1 MNDKNF
7 KKMDESWMK
16 KMEPLRGKEV
26 SEGMLKGFSASVER
40 RLPAGRQGIASN
52 EVPLTKQAPAFRP
65 IWAPVAAVMVLASF
79 IVLRSSIVPSPSP
92 VPMELAQ
99 ATSSSAD
106 DVQEEIEV
114 LKELG
119 VWDEIED
126 ETMLNPEEWMDMDLE
141 LTRIEGSQ
149 IGIA

>member
-1 MNDKNF
+1 MDDKNF

-16 KMEPLRGKEV
+16 KMAPLRDKKI
-26 SEGMLKGFSASVER
+26 SEGILKGFSASVER

-52 EVPLTKQAPAFRP
+52 ETPLVKHQLVFRP

-79 IVLRSSIVPSPSP
+79 IVLRSPITLSPSP

-99 ATSSSAD
+99 VTSGSAD

-119 VWDEIED
+119 VWDEVED
-126 ETMLNPEEWMDMDLE
+126 ETMLNTEEWMDMDLE

-149 IGIA
+149 VGIA

>member
-16 KMEPLRGKEV
+16 KMEPLRDKEV

-40 RLPAGRQGIASN
+40 RIASN
-52 EVPLTKQAPAFRP
+52 EAPLAKHGPAFRP
-65 IWAPVAAVMVLASF
+65 IWAPVAVVMVLASF
-79 IVLRSSIVPSPSP
+79 IVLRSPIVPSPSL
-92 VPMELAQ
+92 VQVELAQ

-119 VWDEIED
+119 VWDEVED
-126 ETMLNPEEWMDMDLE
+126 ETMLEPEEWMDADLE

-149 IGIA
+149 SGIV